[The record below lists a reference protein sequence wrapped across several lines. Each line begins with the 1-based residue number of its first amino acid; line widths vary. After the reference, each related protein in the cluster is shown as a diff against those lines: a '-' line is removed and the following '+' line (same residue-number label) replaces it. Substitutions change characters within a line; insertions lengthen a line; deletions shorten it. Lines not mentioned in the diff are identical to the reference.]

1 MQTCLLTH
9 LLVLCRRSPSLAS
22 VKSRLVLP
30 FWYRLTWVVPD
41 RGPLNVCVCV
51 AGVGGVVGSCV
62 VAWVRRRLRPVL
74 QRVVPEVRY
83 ARCWQ
88 QRRRSGGDRRPPR
101 RLQTKS
107 VGVVVVFTV
116 ARTRSSTLPSTS
128 AAELLV
134 HTTATQRGQ
143 QRSVCHTATP
153 SRRKNEPVFFC
164 VRLFQYLTE
173 TRMHPFNGPL
183 SGTTWDYQKGKTNL
197 DFTEA
202 RDNDRRWQQLGNMQV
217 APRSSQITVPAL
229 HHSVFYRPDALP
241 AAQPTA
247 SKH

>member
-30 FWYRLTWVVPD
+30 FWYRLTWVIPD

-134 HTTATQRGQ
+134 RTTATQRGQ

-173 TRMHPFNGPL
+173 TRMHTRTRLMALCPGLP
-183 SGTTWDYQKGKTNL
+183 GTTKKVKPIWILLKQETMTGSGSSWATCKL
-197 DFTEA
+197 H
-202 RDNDRRWQQLGNMQV
+202 L
-217 APRSSQITVPAL
+217 APVR
-229 HHSVFYRPDALP
+229 
-241 AAQPTA
+241 
-247 SKH
+247 